1 MRNVVAQLS
10 SECDADNSSLV
21 CSTQINMASYTILGG
36 TGNGGTA
43 LLNFLLEKTTAQI
56 KVYCRNQ
63 DKLVRVVPAAHNNS
77 RVEVFAGNITDVDLF
92 AKALSGSRAAF
103 LVASTN
109 DNIPGC
115 HISQDLVRTVITA
128 LEKRRAEGET
138 AVPRLILLSSATIDP
153 WISRKSPWV
162 NAIVRRSAWHVYR
175 DLELAEAFLRQ
186 HEDWAP
192 CIFIKPGGLSVDVRR
207 GHRLT
212 LDEEE
217 SFVSYAD
224 IAAGMVEA
232 ADCDNGRWDKKNVGV
247 VNANGKA
254 KFPAGTPRCILLGLL
269 RFYFPWLHAYLP
281 TGAGPA

>member
-1 MRNVVAQLS
+1 
-10 SECDADNSSLV
+10 
-21 CSTQINMASYTILGG
+21 MASYTILGA

-43 LLNFLLEKTTAQI
+43 LLNLLLETTDARI

-63 DKLVRVVPAAHNNS
+63 DKLVRLVPAARNNP
-77 RVEVFAGNITDVDLF
+77 RVEVFTGSITDVDLF
-92 AKALSGSRAAF
+92 AKALEGSRAAF

-115 HISQDLVRTVITA
+115 HISQDLARTVIAA
-128 LEKRRAEGET
+128 LERKKSEKEYAI
-138 AVPRLILLSSATIDP
+138 PRLVLLSSATIDP

-162 NAIVRRSAWHVYR
+162 NAIVRRSAWHVYH

-192 CIFIKPGGLSVDVRR
+192 CVYIKPGGLSVDVQR

-224 IAAGMVEA
+224 IAAGMVEV
-232 ADCDNGRWDKKNVGV
+232 ADSGKGEWNNKNVGV

-254 KFPAGTPRCILLGLL
+254 RFPAGTPRCIVLGLL
-269 RFYFPWLHAYLP
+269 RFYFPWLHAHLP
-281 TGAGPA
+281 TGAGPARDAGGVCG